1 MFREKYVL
9 HLKIIY
15 NIPNLQNYNDKI
27 LFNKNIYLIHCKSSC
42 KKITIYYHSKTRGTN
57 SAKTK
62 KRHNQ
67 KRLYRYNKSLTT
79 LFSLVQCA
87 QLLKH

>member
-9 HLKIIY
+9 HLKVIY
-15 NIPNLQNYNDKI
+15 NISNLQNYNDKI
-27 LFNKNIYLIHCKSSC
+27 LFNKNIYLIHCKSIC

-67 KRLYRYNKSLTT
+67 KKIVPL
-79 LFSLVQCA
+79 
-87 QLLKH
+87 